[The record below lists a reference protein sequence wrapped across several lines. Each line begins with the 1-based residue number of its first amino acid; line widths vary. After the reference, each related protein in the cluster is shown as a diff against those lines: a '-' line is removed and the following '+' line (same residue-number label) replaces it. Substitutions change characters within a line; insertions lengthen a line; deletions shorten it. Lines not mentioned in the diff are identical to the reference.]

1 MMPKLFLFFFVT
13 FVFCKNELGSNE
25 NEEKAVIIN
34 ITEDQIKQITDE
46 RVLNSTER
54 GSIGVHLDT
63 QHFALDESE
72 PQHDEFSEILTN
84 ILEEINLTRAMI
96 TRQNFTT
103 IINNLISREVPTN
116 DTEFQTLILDNIASN
131 FPEEVDREKLNKY
144 INLEIFISAINLA
157 NAKST
162 ENQDDSQNMFN
173 HENAIIKED
182 L

>member
-1 MMPKLFLFFFVT
+1 MMPKIFLIFFVT
-13 FVFCKNELGSNE
+13 FVFCKNEQGSNE

-84 ILEEINLTRAMI
+84 ILEEINLTRAM
-96 TRQNFTT
+96 
-103 IINNLISREVPTN
+103 INNLISREVPTN